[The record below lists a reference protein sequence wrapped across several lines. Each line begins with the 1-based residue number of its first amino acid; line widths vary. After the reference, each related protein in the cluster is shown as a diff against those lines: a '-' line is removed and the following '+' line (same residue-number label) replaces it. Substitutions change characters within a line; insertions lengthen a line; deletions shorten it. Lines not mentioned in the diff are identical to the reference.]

1 MYCQS
6 CGNDI
11 TVELNYCNRC
21 GANLST
27 LTPVSTAP
35 PVKLVVP
42 SIVLGATT
50 ILGLGMIVAGAGQ
63 LAVVGVPHGAIMA
76 MLLFCSATLFGC
88 VALMIR
94 FWTTL
99 MTLQRETLKTTHHVQ
114 PKSIDRPAGQQ
125 LPPRLDPVPS
135 VTEHT
140 TRTFSPV
147 YNETSDR
154 GTKEY

>member
-6 CGNDI
+6 CGHEI
-11 TVELNYCNRC
+11 AVELKYCNRC
-21 GANLST
+21 GANLS
-27 LTPVSTAP
+27 LSTMALVPPP

-42 SIVLGATT
+42 SIVLGAT
-50 ILGLGMIVAGAGQ
+50 IIFSLGMIVTGAAQLANTGVPAGAII
-63 LAVVGVPHGAIMA
+63 AMIM
-76 MLLFCSATLFGC
+76 FCTATLFGC

-94 FWTTL
+94 FWTNLITL
-99 MTLQRETLKTTHHVQ
+99 NRATITTTTPSPIAEKRPVQ
-114 PKSIDRPAGQQ
+114 H

-140 TRTFSPV
+140 TRTFPQIYS
-147 YNETSDR
+147 ESSDR